1 MKIIIPPAAKAPAK
15 AKILM
20 GLIVPKIIGD
30 APMICAQT
38 APRVAPLEIPMI
50 PGSAR
55 LFLKYIWKAAPL
67 EASKAPVRVASKVR
81 GNLIEKITVWAKL
94 EVFVKASFIW
104 EKARC

>member
-1 MKIIIPPAAKAPAK
+1 
-15 AKILM
+15 
-20 GLIVPKIIGD
+20 
-30 APMICAQT
+30 MICAQT

-67 EASKAPVRVASKVR
+67 EASRAPVTAASRVR

-104 EKARC
+104 EKVRC